1 MKETKSTL
9 PEQIITVKQFHES
22 VFKEKG
28 SEFIAQVY
36 PIQNTEDV
44 IEFLDT
50 VRKKYYDATHNCF
63 AYKYLNE
70 TQKYSDDGEPSG
82 TAGIRILNAIEHF
95 NLTNVLVVVTRYFG
109 GTKLG
114 VGPLGKAYFT
124 AALDVLEASKKQD
137 KFLFEKLTV
146 KMDISAIS
154 QLYRIVSTYKGKI
167 EKSDFSDRAIM
178 EVIIPPTNII
188 SLKNEL
194 IETLRGSVEIIPS
207 GIQFYE

>member
-9 PEQIITVKQFHES
+9 PEQIITVKQFRME
-22 VFKEKG
+22 VFKVKG

-36 PIQNTEDV
+36 PIIQASDASE
-44 IEFLDT
+44 ILES
-50 VRKKYYDATHNCF
+50 VRKKYYDSTHNCF

-114 VGPLGKAYFT
+114 VGPLGKAYYS
-124 AALDVLEASKKQD
+124 AAYNVLGKS
-137 KFLFEKLTV
+137 EKSIKYLMETLMV
-146 KMDISAIS
+146 HTDFDNISH
-154 QLYRIVSTYKGKI
+154 LYRIATNYKAKVNNS
-167 EKSDFSDRAIM
+167 EFENNAVY
-178 EVIIPPTNII
+178 EVIIKTD
-188 SLKNEL
+188 
-194 IETLRGSVEIIPS
+194 SVSSFTKEIIEATK
-207 GIQFYE
+207 GNIQVVRSEKAFYS